1 MESNWAKIAKKCN
14 FEKQHR
20 RTVLLYWYWLKS
32 TFFKTFFQ
40 MMKSGVSKNVD
51 FGLCAQNFFCNIIVI
66 FWPTVYEITI
76 VFVDATTLS

>member
-1 MESNWAKIAKKCN
+1 
-14 FEKQHR
+14 
-20 RTVLLYWYWLKS
+20 
-32 TFFKTFFQ
+32 